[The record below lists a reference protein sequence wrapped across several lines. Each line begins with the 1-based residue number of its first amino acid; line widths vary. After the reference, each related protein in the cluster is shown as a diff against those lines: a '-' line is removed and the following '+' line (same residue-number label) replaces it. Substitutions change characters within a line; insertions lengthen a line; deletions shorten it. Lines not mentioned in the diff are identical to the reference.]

1 MADLLL
7 AAETDRVFADG
18 GHSLDFINKAF
29 ECLDLIGW
37 RHAAELVPIVIG
49 GGALDFGLA
58 MTDLVAGARR
68 EWLPRGYGVAE
79 TAVGGAQ
86 FAICLELASSTRPS
100 NVGHGLW
107 AYGAVF
113 GAILTTHG
121 LVTLLAPRSHTEA
134 PAPTAPVVIAPLALS
149 DVARAAVPGMAV
161 LGRF

>member
-1 MADLLL
+1 MKKRILGMALL
-7 AAETDRVFADG
+7 ALAMVSVARDASADENTG
-18 GHSLDFINKAF
+18 G
-29 ECLDLIGW
+29 
-37 RHAAELVPIVIG
+37 ELVPVVLG

-58 MTDLVAGARR
+58 MTDLVAATRR
-68 EWLPRGYGVAE
+68 EWLPRGYGVVE
-79 TAVGGAQ
+79 TALGGAQ
-86 FAICLELASSTRPS
+86 FAICLELATSTQPN

-134 PAPTAPVVIAPLALS
+134 PPPSAPITIAPLALS

>member
-1 MADLLL
+1 MEVSTMKKRTLGMALL
-7 AAETDRVFADG
+7 ALAMVSVARDASADESNSG
-18 GHSLDFINKAF
+18 A
-29 ECLDLIGW
+29 
-37 RHAAELVPIVIG
+37 LVPIVFG

-58 MTDLVAGARR
+58 MTDLVAAARQ
-68 EWLPRGYGVAE
+68 EWLPRGYGAVE

-86 FAICLELASSTRPS
+86 FAICLELASTTRPS

-121 LVTLLAPRSHTEA
+121 LVTLLAPRSHTET
-134 PAPTAPVVIAPLALS
+134 PAPSAPVVIAPLALS